1 MQPGDPGSLG
11 AFGQQVP
18 QQMSPE
24 AVQGLQQLQAAMVQ
38 AQQMQHALM
47 HAQEQIAAT
56 EVTGSAGGGLVQVT
70 LNGSGQVLG
79 IQIDPQV
86 VDPNDVETLQDLI
99 LAALTSAAENMRDVV
114 KQVLGP
120 MAAASGRP
128 LPES

>member
-1 MQPGDPGSLG
+1 M
-11 AFGQQVP
+11 
-18 QQMSPE
+18 
-24 AVQGLQQLQAAMVQ
+24 QAAMVQ

-47 HAQEQIAAT
+47 HAQERIAAT

-99 LAALTSAAENMRDVV
+99 LAALTSAADNMREVV
-114 KQVLGP
+114 KQILGP
-120 MAAASGRP
+120 LAAASGRP